1 MSNSAGPGQAVA
13 YRPPWRD
20 HRPPWRIVNITP
32 AERLGRITAGLTA
45 IIAGIVLLTS
55 AGSALAAVLEALLRE
70 A

>member
-1 MSNSAGPGQAVA
+1 MA
-13 YRPPWRD
+13 
-20 HRPPWRIVNITP
+20 HREYHP